1 WRAWLMGRRWPSS
14 GPTSL
19 LIFGIALLTGCCMR
33 LWEAGALLAPSH
45 GGDLGFIGGL
55 LWFGLLVGVCGVAG
69 GARGFTCSF
78 LSCDD
83 GLDQIVQGLSLPAG
97 KSCRLPGRDVR
108 VGFPCRQSGR
118 AA

>member
-1 WRAWLMGRRWPSS
+1 MWRAWLMGRRWLSS
-14 GPTSL
+14 EPTSL
-19 LIFGIALLTGCCMR
+19 LTFGIVLLTGCCMR

-78 LSCDD
+78 LSGEEPDD
-83 GLDQIVQGLSLPAG
+83 LVYRFALAEVQPVRLAG
-97 KSCRLPGRDVR
+97 RFVRFVGSCG
-108 VGFPCRQSGR
+108 
-118 AA
+118 